1 MTDPVQAAPGVPAHA
16 AALGAPPA
24 AGGGLPSAA
33 HQPQWMSHLVRQLGH
48 LEPEFFS
55 RFLPPDAGGRQSAVL
70 ILFGPNAD
78 GGEDVVLTERSHSM
92 RSHAGQV
99 SFPGGSIDPTDS
111 GPVAAALREAKEEV
125 GLDPAGVEVV
135 AELPALYLP
144 PSNFVV
150 TPVLAWWSEPSPISV
165 VDHSEVA
172 RVLRAPLSELTDPA
186 RRFTVTHPSGFAG
199 PAFDVDGLLVW
210 GFTAGLISKVIELAG
225 LERSWDRADH
235 RALPA
240 HFSGSDSSIGA
251 RDGSVQ
257 PMVRAPRAPS

>member
-1 MTDPVQAAPGVPAHA
+1 MTDPVDAGPG
-16 AALGAPPA
+16 
-24 AGGGLPSAA
+24 
-33 HQPQWMSHLVRQLGH
+33 WMAHLVAQLGE
-48 LEPEFFS
+48 LTPEFFG
-55 RFLPPDAGGRQSAVL
+55 RFLPPDEGGRLSAVL

-78 GGEDVVLTERSHSM
+78 GGEDLVLTERSHSM

-111 GPVAAALREAKEEV
+111 GPVSAALREAQEEV
-125 GLDPAGVEVV
+125 GLDPASVQVV

-150 TPVLAWWSEPSPISV
+150 TPVLAWWAQPHPISV

-172 RVLRAPLSELTDPA
+172 RVLRAPLSELTDPS
-186 RRFTVTHPSGFAG
+186 RRFTVRHPNGFVG

-225 LERSWDRADH
+225 LERSWDRDDH
-235 RALPA
+235 RPLPT
-240 HFSGSDSSIGA
+240 HFIGP
-251 RDGSVQ
+251 RDGPVQ
-257 PMVRAPRAPS
+257 PRSPDDRGRS

>member
-1 MTDPVQAAPGVPAHA
+1 VSVQQ
-16 AALGAPPA
+16 PP
-24 AGGGLPSAA
+24 
-33 HQPQWMSHLVRQLGH
+33 WMAHLVAQLGQQD
-48 LEPEFFS
+48 PGFFS
-55 RFLPPDAGGRQSAVL
+55 RFLPPDTGGRPSAVL

-99 SFPGGSIDPTDS
+99 SFPGGAIDPGDS
-111 GPVAAALREAKEEV
+111 GPVSAALREAQEEV
-125 GLDPAGVEVV
+125 GLDPAGVQVV

-150 TPVLAWWSEPSPISV
+150 TPIVGWWAAPSPISV
-165 VDHSEVA
+165 VDHLEVA

-186 RRFTVTHPSGFAG
+186 RRFTVSHPSGFVG

-210 GFTAGLISKVIELAG
+210 GFTAGLLSKVIELAG

-235 RALPA
+235 RPLPA
-240 HFSGSDSSIGA
+240 HLLGAGAGSLPPQTGPQEGT
-251 RDGSVQ
+251 R
-257 PMVRAPRAPS
+257 